1 MIDSY
6 KRWLL
11 ACLLIT
17 GFFLTWYHVLPAT
30 DLPQHLGISTLAW
43 RLLQH
48 DAAAAQLYDLNF
60 QWTPYY
66 LAYFVLVPCV
76 GLFGPLWGAKITLAL
91 VAGLW
96 LVALY
101 LCLRQ
106 LRAPASLMA
115 FGVFTYFNML
125 FYWGFIVMLVGIPFV
140 MLSVW
145 GQLAYLESRA
155 PRHLRW
161 AAAMAFVATLA
172 HGILCLPVAVCA
184 AALAL
189 VDWRRNVKPAAFVLG
204 VGMAPMLGVLVEM
217 ATSPKVSHPGSVFIA
232 HTSPTLWL
240 GYLMAHVGPL
250 DGSLGS
256 YGHGLALAIIVLAAA
271 TFVWRVRQKNGH
283 PQAAPAQRYLLLALV
298 GVTLIFLA
306 FPRRIEA
313 PPTTIWNV
321 APRFLILVEL
331 LFCTWLGTLMPQ
343 RAPKWLAGLMAVTL
357 AMFSW
362 TQAQLWSD
370 FNTRAAPTLALLE
383 KIPASGRAQV
393 FINSRYVGAL
403 PPVLDHLAMYHVANG
418 GLYASDMFAD
428 PHLPIHPH
436 CPNEVPD
443 GCRVV
448 PNYVLIQKDATLRA
462 RLHLPAEYVL
472 VGESPEFIL
481 FGSQNQALP
490 LLSHLQTT
498 PH

>member
-1 MIDSY
+1 MNDSY

-11 ACLLIT
+11 VCLLIA
-17 GFFLTWYHVLPAT
+17 GFFLAWYHVLPAT

-48 DAAAAQLYDLNF
+48 DPAAAQLYDLNF

-76 GLFGPLWGAKITLAL
+76 GIFGPLWGAKITLGAVAAL
-91 VAGLW
+91 W
-96 LVALY
+96 MVALY

-106 LRAPASLMA
+106 LRAPAPLMV

-145 GQLAYLESRA
+145 ATLAYLETRA
-155 PRHLRW
+155 ARHLRW

-172 HGILCLPVAVCA
+172 HGILCLPLVVTAVAM
-184 AALAL
+184 AL
-189 VDWRRNVKPAAFVLG
+189 VDLRRNWRPAAWVLG
-204 VGMAPMLGVLVEM
+204 VGMMPMLGVLAEIL
-217 ATSPKVSHPGSVFIA
+217 TSPKVAHPGLFIA
-232 HTSPTLWL
+232 HTSPALWG
-240 GYLMAHVGPL
+240 GYVLNHLGPL
-250 DGSLGS
+250 DGSPGS
-256 YGHGLALAIIVLAAA
+256 FGHGLALMTIIGAAIV
-271 TFVWRVRQKNGH
+271 FVWRVRQKSG
-283 PQAAPAQRYLLLALV
+283 PPPAVPAQRFLLLVLV
-298 GVTLIFLA
+298 GVTMIFLA

-331 LFCTWLGTLMPQ
+331 LLCVWLGTLMPQ
-343 RAPKWLAGLMAVTL
+343 RAPKWLAGLMALTL
-357 AMFSW
+357 GLFCW
-362 TQAQLWSD
+362 TQASLWSD
-370 FNTRAAPTLALLE
+370 FNKRAAPTLALLE
-383 KIPASGRAQV
+383 KVPPSGRVQV

-403 PPVLDHLAMYHVANG
+403 PPVLDHMAMYHVANG

-436 CPNEVPD
+436 CPNEVPN

-448 PNYVLIQKDATLRA
+448 PNYVIMQKDTALQA
-462 RLHLPAEYVL
+462 RLHLPAEYIL
-472 VGESPEFIL
+472 LAQSPEFIL
-481 FGSQNQALP
+481 FASQSPALP
-490 LLSHLQTT
+490 LLSHLQPTQ
-498 PH
+498 P